1 MLIKFLTLTINFYL
15 NKKQLYETNQSKLK
29 TMKKV
34 SFLLLTIFLLNGC
47 AESVALLGSSVG
59 GASSGKMLQSSLNSV
74 VSYGVKQ
81 HTGKTPFGH
90 LLAYA
95 EEKNPEKKKETC
107 FSFIEST
114 RSEFCTI
121 AKKQMS
127 LVNTATK
134 EKVLEVNTA
143 TKEKVLE
150 ISEKYPKTRDVVLNK
165 ENDLLS
171 SFFQKKESPRKLAI
185 AFQNKIKNKG
195 DSWPQSN
202 KSRP

>member
-1 MLIKFLTLTINFYL
+1 
-15 NKKQLYETNQSKLK
+15 
-29 TMKKV
+29 MKKV
-34 SFLLLTIFLLNGC
+34 FFLLSIVILLNGC
-47 AESVALLGSSVG
+47 AESIALLSSSVG
-59 GASSGKMLQSSLNSV
+59 GASSGKMLQSSLNSAIT
-74 VSYGVKQ
+74 YGVKH
-81 HTGKTPFGH
+81 HTGKTPLGH
-90 LLAYA
+90 ALAYA
-95 EEKNPEKKKETC
+95 EEKNPEKKKESC

-121 AKKQMS
+121 AKKQIL
-127 LVNTATK
+127 LVNITAK
-134 EKVLEVNTA
+134 EKI
-143 TKEKVLE
+143 LE
-150 ISEKYPKTRDVVLNK
+150 ITKKYPKTRDVVLNK